1 MILRDISI
9 LAQTDMTILSWYL
22 QSDNR
27 EYSVMVR
34 NKTLKLKIGRERGKK
49 KGREER
55 WGRERGR
62 E

>member
-1 MILRDISI
+1 
-9 LAQTDMTILSWYL
+9 MTMLSWYL

-49 KGREER
+49 KGRRKGGEER
-55 WGRERGR
+55 EGESERASERRREFGA
-62 E
+62 